1 MAGSP
6 GEWVWKFKLML
17 TQPPTELELE
27 LAEAELGKNYYCAD
41 RVYFL

>member
-1 MAGSP
+1 MGGLP
-6 GEWVWKFKLML
+6 GGRVLKLKLML